1 MKNLTVSKLFTSAAL
16 ATTMLFAASA
26 NAAIVTYVAT
36 DAGAAN
42 AAGMVNSTAKAAQFA
57 AALPG
62 STLINF
68 ESALPAGVTVTG
80 GSNMAGNCGSP
91 SELYGFNVS
100 AGGNTVRC
108 RLTNVPIVF
117 TFSSGIDS
125 FGLFITGLQSATFGA
140 QSLTFSDGSN
150 QTIATP
156 LISSGGAFLGF
167 TDLGKLITSVTYNP
181 GSDAVGIDDVRFR
194 LASAANAAKVPEPG
208 SMLLFGAALLGLAL
222 ARKRKQG

>member
-1 MKNLTVSKLFTSAAL
+1 MKNSTVSKLFTSAAL
-16 ATTMLFAASA
+16 ATAMLCGTSA

-36 DAGAAN
+36 DAGAVD

-80 GSNMAGNCGSP
+80 GSNAGNCGSP
-91 SELYGFNVS
+91 AELYGFNVS

-140 QSLTFSDGSN
+140 QSLTFSDGIN
-150 QTIATP
+150 QSIATP

-181 GSDAVGIDDVRFR
+181 GSDAVGVDNVRFR

-222 ARKRKQG
+222 TRKRKQG